1 MHLRPVHSV
10 RALVAATALFAV
22 APFTPAFAAAPPCPI
37 AADALVSQAVGE
49 PVHGGIMTDFIS
61 DKPMDTGP
69 DKTVCWWDTDTDA
82 TVTLARQ
89 TNAFGP
95 GGAATPAEL
104 AMSLFRVPDEA
115 RAEVD
120 ALHNA
125 GVSDVQVP
133 NYQLTSAS
141 GLGDAAVWVYQN
153 DPSIN
158 VPSGGF
164 VVQHGT
170 DAFIFGVI
178 GRAESDAR
186 PQANAF
192 AQSVMATLAP

>member
-1 MHLRPVHSV
+1 MPFRRLRSA
-10 RALVAATALFAV
+10 RALVAATALIAV
-22 APFTPAFAAAPPCPI
+22 VPFTPALAAAPPCPI
-37 AADALVSQAVGE
+37 ADDAVVSQAVGE

-69 DKTVCWWDTDTDA
+69 DKTVCWWDTDTDT

-89 TNAFGP
+89 MNAFGP

-104 AMSLFRVPDEA
+104 ALSLFRVPDEA

-120 ALHNA
+120 ALRDA

-133 NYQLTSAS
+133 SYQLTGAS

-153 DPSIN
+153 DPTLN

-164 VVQHGT
+164 IVQRGV
-170 DAFIFGVI
+170 DAYIFGVV
-178 GRAESDAR
+178 GRTESEAR
-186 PQANAF
+186 PRATAF
-192 AQSVMATLAP
+192 AQSVMASIP